1 MMAPAA
7 TTDPAPPEETRPD
20 DLSAIGVYRTTR
32 EGFEH
37 SLVVLAR
44 GHVCW
49 LMPGEAGYR
58 LMVEPSAAARL
69 RAELA
74 DYDRESAG
82 WPPAAAAETAGMSRL
97 DLATPLLWA
106 CAVLAAFRGQ
116 SRHPEWT
123 DTGALDAAALFG
135 RGEWWRAFTALF
147 LHADAAH
154 LASNLLAGVFVF
166 AAVLSVFGRVR
177 GWLLIGFGSVAGNL
191 AVAAAHFPGPY
202 RSLGASTAIF
212 AALGLL
218 TGHAARIAANGR
230 HPHRGRSFFV
240 PLASGLA
247 VLALYGAGAPSV
259 DVFAHVTGFVAG
271 TGLGFLAGGRPH
283 PATGKSGRGRLGV
296 GDSTARS
303 P

>member
-1 MMAPAA
+1 MMMAPAA
-7 TTDPAPPEETRPD
+7 TTDAAFPEEPPPD
-20 DLSAIGVYRTTR
+20 DLTVIGVYRTTR

-58 LMVEPSAAARL
+58 LMVEPPAAARL

-74 DYDRESAG
+74 NYDRESAG
-82 WPPAAAAETAGMSRL
+82 WPPLATGETAGMSRL
-97 DLATPLLWA
+97 DLVTPLLWA
-106 CAVLAAFRGQ
+106 LAVLAAFRGQ
-116 SRHPEWT
+116 SHHPEWT
-123 DTGALDAAALFG
+123 DTGALDTAALFG
-135 RGEWWRAFTALF
+135 RGEWWRAFTPLF
-147 LHADAAH
+147 LHADAGH

-166 AAVLSVFGRVR
+166 AAVLSVLGRVR

-218 TGHAARIAANGR
+218 TGHATRIAVNGR
-230 HPHRGRSFFV
+230 HPHRWRSFFV

-271 TGLGFLAGGRPH
+271 TVLGFLAGRPAPV
-283 PATGKSGRGRLGV
+283 PA
-296 GDSTARS
+296 AREGGGES
-303 P
+303 